1 MISSTRLKGNIPA
14 HDQDS
19 QTGDYAELDWQSFSL
34 IFLSSWPHI
43 RPVLKSLLIYAAGVL
58 FIVATFAASGF
69 IGFEVL
75 WDSVAQAK
83 PMSELHAKILLLS
96 KANYAEV
103 SVLTEDRR
111 YEILWRFIVLTV
123 VLATV
128 LTTLGTVL
136 DLSLIH
142 I

>member
-1 MISSTRLKGNIPA
+1 MCIRDS
-14 HDQDS
+14 S

-83 PMSELHAKILLLS
+83 PMSELQA
-96 KANYAEV
+96 
-103 SVLTEDRR
+103 
-111 YEILWRFIVLTV
+111 
-123 VLATV
+123 
-128 LTTLGTVL
+128 
-136 DLSLIH
+136 
-142 I
+142 